1 MCGIFVVYHKNSI
14 LEGDQIINNS
24 TVNLHIYDY
33 FRLLVANARLMNHRG
48 TKDKFII
55 TNNKILFYHNRL
67 SINDLSTD
75 ATQPLINNLI
85 KIVVNGEIYNYLE
98 LYQEVRLKLPSYE
111 FISNSDSEIIIPL
124 YLLYGSSFIKKLK
137 GMFSFVLYDMD
148 KHIILAARDPFGIT
162 SLYFAINK
170 NRIIFSSELKSLV
183 KLSKNI
189 NVFPPGQLFINNTF
203 FSFYKPEWLINVQNN
218 PVKLPDND
226 LNYNQLKQNLIKSVE
241 SHIKLSDQPIGFLLS
256 GGLDSSLVVSI
267 AHYLKEKCYINNEIK
282 TFTIG
287 LEGGNDIK
295 YAEEV
300 ANILQTNHT
309 TYNFTFNEVIE
320 ELSNIIY
327 FIETY
332 DITTVRASICNY
344 LLIKKIKQDTDIKV
358 LLSGEG
364 SDELF
369 GGYLY
374 FHKCPSD
381 EEMQLE
387 LTDKLLQLHRYDC
400 LRSHKSGLANT
411 IEVRVPFLDI
421 DFVNYVMNISPKYKL
436 INSKQPIE
444 KYILR
449 KAFDNNEF
457 LPDSILYRQK
467 EQFSDG
473 ISNSE
478 NNLIDQLKNYA
489 EEQITDSEFIN
500 RETLYPINTPISKEH
515 MLYRKIF
522 EEKFNNDPNTIKTV
536 DHNYASIACSTKRG
550 LSWLNLNNNSEL
562 NDPSGR
568 SVLDVYN
575 SKKY

>member
-1 MCGIFVVYHKNSI
+1 MCGIFVAYHKNSI

-24 TVNLHIYDY
+24 IVNLHISDY
-33 FRLLVANARLMNHRG
+33 FRLLVANAQLMNHRG
-48 TKDKFII
+48 TKDKHTI

-67 SINDLSTD
+67 SINDLSLY
-75 ATQPLINNLI
+75 ATQPLLNNLI
-85 KIVVNGEIYNYLE
+85 QIVVNGEIYNYLE
-98 LYQEVRLKLPSYE
+98 LYQEVKLKLPSYE

-124 YLLYGSSFIKKLK
+124 YLLYGTSFIKKLK
-137 GMFSFVLYDMD
+137 GMFSFVLYDMNQ
-148 KHIILAARDPFGIT
+148 HIILAARDPFGIT
-162 SLYFAINK
+162 SLYYAIDK
-170 NRIIFSSELKSLV
+170 NRILFSSELKSLV

-189 NVFPPGQLFINNTF
+189 KVFPPGQLFINNTF
-203 FSFYKPEWLINVQNN
+203 FSFYKPEWLMNVQNT
-218 PVKLPDND
+218 PVKLPDDN
-226 LNYNQLKQNLIKSVE
+226 LNYHLLKKNLIKSVE

-267 AHYLKEKCYINNEIK
+267 AHYLKKKCYINNEIK

-287 LEGGNDIK
+287 LEEGNDIK

-309 TYNFTFNEVIE
+309 TYNFTFNEVIQ

-344 LLIKKIKQDTDIKV
+344 LLINKIKKDTDIKV
-358 LLSGEG
+358 LISGEG

-387 LTDKLLQLHRYDC
+387 LTDKLLQLHKYDC

-421 DFVNYVMNISPKYKL
+421 DFVNYVMNIPPKYKL
-436 INSKQPIE
+436 INSQQPIE

-457 LPDSILYRQK
+457 LPDSVLYRQK

-478 NNLIDQLKNYA
+478 NNLIDKLKNYA
-489 EEQITDSEFIN
+489 EEQISDAEFIN

-522 EEKFNNDPNTIKTV
+522 EEKFNNDPNTIETV
-536 DHNYASIACSTKRG
+536 DHNSASIACSTKRG

-575 SKKY
+575 SKK

>member
-1 MCGIFVVYHKNSI
+1 MCGIFVAYHKNSI

-24 TVNLHIYDY
+24 IVNLHISDY
-33 FRLLVANARLMNHRG
+33 FRLLVANAQLMNHRG
-48 TKDKFII
+48 TKDKHTI

-67 SINDLSTD
+67 SINDLSLY
-75 ATQPLINNLI
+75 ATQPLLNNLI
-85 KIVVNGEIYNYLE
+85 QIVVNGEIYNYLE
-98 LYQEVRLKLPSYE
+98 LYQEVKLKLPSYE
-111 FISNSDSEIIIPL
+111 FLSNSDSEIIIPL
-124 YLLYGSSFIKKLK
+124 YLLYGTSFIKKLK
-137 GMFSFVLYDMD
+137 GMFSFVLYDMNQ
-148 KHIILAARDPFGIT
+148 HIILAARDPFGIT
-162 SLYFAINK
+162 SLYYAIDK
-170 NRIIFSSELKSLV
+170 NRILFSSELKSLV

-189 NVFPPGQLFINNTF
+189 KVFPPGQLFINNTF
-203 FSFYKPEWLINVQNN
+203 FSFYKPEWLMNVQNN
-218 PVKLPDND
+218 PVKLPDDN
-226 LNYNQLKQNLIKSVE
+226 LNYHLLKKNLIKSVE

-267 AHYLKEKCYINNEIK
+267 AHYLKKKCYINNEIK

-309 TYNFTFNEVIE
+309 TYNFTFNEVIQ

-344 LLIKKIKQDTDIKV
+344 LLINKIKKDTDIKV
-358 LLSGEG
+358 LISGEG

-387 LTDKLLQLHRYDC
+387 LTDKLLQLHKYDC

-421 DFVNYVMNISPKYKL
+421 DFVNYVMNIPPKYKL
-436 INSKQPIE
+436 INSQQPIE

-457 LPDSILYRQK
+457 LPDSVLYRQK

-478 NNLIDQLKNYA
+478 NNLIDKLKNYA
-489 EEQITDSEFIN
+489 EEQISDAEFIN

-522 EEKFNNDPNTIKTV
+522 EEKFNNDPNTIETV
-536 DHNYASIACSTKRG
+536 DHNSASIACSTKRG

-575 SKKY
+575 SKK

>member
-1 MCGIFVVYHKNSI
+1 MCGIFVAYHKNSI

-24 TVNLHIYDY
+24 IVNLHISDY
-33 FRLLVANARLMNHRG
+33 FKLLVVNAQLMNHRG
-48 TKDKFII
+48 TKDKHTI

-67 SINDLSTD
+67 SINDLSLY
-75 ATQPLINNLI
+75 ATQPLLNNLI
-85 KIVVNGEIYNYLE
+85 QIVVNGEIYNYLE
-98 LYQEVRLKLPSYE
+98 LYQEVKLKLPSYE

-124 YLLYGSSFIKKLK
+124 YLLYGTLFIKKLK
-137 GMFSFVLYDMD
+137 GMFSFVLYDMNQ
-148 KHIILAARDPFGIT
+148 HIILAARDPFGIT
-162 SLYFAINK
+162 SLYYAIDK
-170 NRIIFSSELKSLV
+170 NRILFSSELKSLV

-189 NVFPPGQLFINNTF
+189 KVFPPGQLFINNTF
-203 FSFYKPEWLINVQNN
+203 FNFYKPEWLMNVQNN
-218 PVKLPDND
+218 PVKLPDNN
-226 LNYNQLKQNLIKSVE
+226 LNYHLLKKNLIKSVE

-267 AHYLKEKCYINNEIK
+267 AHYLKKKCYINNEIK

-309 TYNFTFNEVIE
+309 TYNFTFNEVIQ

-344 LLIKKIKQDTDIKV
+344 LLINKIKKDTDIKV
-358 LLSGEG
+358 LISGEG

-387 LTDKLLQLHRYDC
+387 LTDKLLQLHKYDC

-421 DFVNYVMNISPKYKL
+421 DFVNYVMNIPPKYKL
-436 INSKQPIE
+436 INSQQPIE

-478 NNLIDQLKNYA
+478 NNLIDKLKNYA
-489 EEQITDSEFIN
+489 EEQISDAEFIN
-500 RETLYPINTPISKEH
+500 RKTLYRINTPISKEH

-522 EEKFNNDPNTIKTV
+522 EEKFNNDPNTIETV
-536 DHNYASIACSTKRG
+536 DHNSASIACSTKRG

-575 SKKY
+575 SKK